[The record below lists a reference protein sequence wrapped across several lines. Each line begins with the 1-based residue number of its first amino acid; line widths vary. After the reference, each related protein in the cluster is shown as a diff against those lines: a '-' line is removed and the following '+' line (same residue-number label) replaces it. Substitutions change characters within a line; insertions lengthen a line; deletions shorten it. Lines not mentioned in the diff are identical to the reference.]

1 MLAGVQRLIG
11 RRASLRALMVF
22 ALFCLSF
29 SVGNPFVWV
38 FISCGS
44 RLGDFLGILG
54 FREVLPRATVLGRGI
69 FGFFP
74 RILNLKLFG
83 N

>member
-44 RLGDFLGILG
+44 RLGDFFGSFGISG
-54 FREVLPRATVLGRGI
+54 GVAAGYSPGQGDIWVFS
-69 FGFFP
+69 
-74 RILNLKLFG
+74 
-83 N
+83 

>member
-1 MLAGVQRLIG
+1 
-11 RRASLRALMVF
+11 MVI

-29 SVGNPFVWV
+29 SVGNLFVWV

-44 RLGDFLGILG
+44 RLRDLFGGFGISRGVLGAFCISLRFTMLLAWAAG
-54 FREVLPRATVLGRGI
+54 VGRGI
-69 FGFFP
+69 FGLFP

>member
-44 RLGDFLGILG
+44 RLGDFFGGFGISG
-54 FREVLPRATVLGRGI
+54 GVAAGCSPGQGDIWVFS
-69 FGFFP
+69 
-74 RILNLKLFG
+74 
-83 N
+83 